1 MNYLAHGFRFV
12 SDPYF
17 LAGTAAPDWLNVI
30 DRKMRLRSKTAA
42 LWQDHADPRY
52 ASFAKGVMQH
62 HHDDGWFHGTTIFTE
77 LNLQFTR
84 TIRDLLGKDDSF
96 RPSFLGHIL
105 VELLLDNT
113 LAEEDHPGR
122 LGSYYE
128 AMGQLDPA
136 LLQTI
141 ISQMATKPSDR
152 ITLLIP
158 RFIDE
163 QFLYD
168 YADDERLLVRLGH
181 IMRRVGLP
189 PLPAELATL
198 FPAMR
203 QQVTHARAELTVGM
217 TSENGPS

>member
-12 SDPYF
+12 DDPYF

-42 LWQDHADPRY
+42 LWQEHADPRY
-52 ASFAKGVMQH
+52 VAFAKGVMQH
-62 HHDDGWFHGTTIFTE
+62 HHDDDWFHSTTVFTE
-77 LNLQFTR
+77 LSLQFTLA
-84 TIRDLLGKDDSF
+84 IRDLLGKDDGF

-113 LAEEDHPGR
+113 LAEENHPGR
-122 LGSYYE
+122 LSSYYA
-128 AMGQLDPA
+128 AMRELDPY

-141 ISQMATKPSDR
+141 ISSMATKPSDK
-152 ITLLIP
+152 ISQLIP

-163 QFLYD
+163 RFLYD
-168 YADDERLLVRLGH
+168 YADDQRLLIRLGH
-181 IMRRVGLP
+181 VMRRVGLP
-189 PLPAELATL
+189 PLPAELASL

-203 QQVTHARAELTVGM
+203 KQVTAARKELTVGM
-217 TSENGPS
+217 ESST